1 MLIRKDNDNIYK
13 FKKENNY
20 LDLHSSTGYGT

>member
-1 MLIRKDNDNIYK
+1 MLIKKDNDNIYK
-13 FKKENNY
+13 LKKNYY